1 LLYLSLFAKR
11 INPESIILSIAV
23 LYNTNTLKGVAKDA
37 LLSALYVERRRLERG
52 DLTEEE
58 RERVINEVKQR
69 IANGEDPLD
78 LLDDYGNRW
87 MENKY

>member
-1 LLYLSLFAKR
+1 M
-11 INPESIILSIAV
+11 SIISFKGNRMVMSNDFTMDAHLS
-23 LYNTNTLKGVAKDA
+23 TLNA
-37 LLSALYVERRRLERG
+37 ERRRLKRG
-52 DLTEEE
+52 DLTGKE

-78 LLDDYGNRW
+78 LLDDYVNRW

>member
-1 LLYLSLFAKR
+1 MF
-11 INPESIILSIAV
+11 
-23 LYNTNTLKGVAKDA
+23 TTDA
-37 LLSALYVERRRLERG
+37 HLSALYAERRRLKRG
-52 DLTEEE
+52 NLTEEE